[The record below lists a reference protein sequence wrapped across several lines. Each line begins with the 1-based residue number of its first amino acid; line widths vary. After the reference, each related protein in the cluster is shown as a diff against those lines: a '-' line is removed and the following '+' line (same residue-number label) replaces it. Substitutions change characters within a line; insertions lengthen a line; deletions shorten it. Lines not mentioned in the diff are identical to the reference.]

1 MAVVVTPQIEI
12 DKYFESEALSQ
23 SVLKTLLGGLD
34 TFLSNQE
41 EEQELYY
48 KEKGHFVI
56 GSAVDCILTG
66 QEGEFDKQY
75 YVSQIEKK
83 PSETEMSIIKMTFDD
98 VVDNYAEKNDW
109 IDKQFNDFPNSIQA
123 AIEEHNWQPNWKME
137 TKINKIAD
145 VGAEYFEDLK
155 LAFGKQI
162 LSESQNVL
170 IDEIVSSLRTNE
182 RTAKYFD
189 RSQLLLATEVDVYY
203 QLPIYFEYRGLPC
216 KALMDLLIV
225 IKVDGKP
232 VTIQGFDLKTMNG
245 KTINFLTNLKSFRYD
260 IQAAWYTEA
269 LLNENSSFAV
279 NSGYD
284 LKDVSIKP
292 FTFIV
297 ESNSKPGQ
305 PLLYELS
312 DQLLRIGKFGRN
324 SVYINDMGELF
335 NTKTTDLTYQPIT
348 VVKEVRGFDSLIDEY
363 LYYQENEW
371 KEEKVVA
378 DNNGVL
384 KIGWDGIM

>member
-83 PSETEMSIIKMTFDD
+83 PSETEMSIINMVFDD
-98 VVDNYAEKNDW
+98 
-109 IDKQFNDFPNSIQA
+109 IQNSST
-123 AIEEHNWQPNWKME
+123 EEIGALEDYPSFILSATVEHGWQPKWGDDAKLKNILK
-137 TKINKIAD
+137 
-145 VGAEYFEDLK
+145 VGVEYFEDLK
-155 LAFGKQI
+155 LAVGKQI
-162 LSESQNVL
+162 LSESQSVL
-170 IDEIVSSLRTNE
+170 IDEIVSSLKTNE

-189 RSQLLLATEVDVYY
+189 RSQLSLATEVDVYY
-203 QLPIYFEYRGLPC
+203 QLPIYFEYRGIPC

-284 LKDVSIKP
+284 LKDISVKP

-371 KEEKVVA
+371 KEEKVVT

-384 KIGWDGIM
+384 KIGWDGVM

>member
-137 TKINKIAD
+137 TKINKIID
-145 VGAEYFEDLK
+145 VGTEYFEDLK

-189 RSQLLLATEVDVYY
+189 RNQLLLATEVDVYY
-203 QLPIYFEYRGLPC
+203 QLPIYFKYRGLQC

-284 LKDVSIKP
+284 LKDVLVKP

>member
-1 MAVVVTPQIEI
+1 M
-12 DKYFESEALSQ
+12 
-23 SVLKTLLGGLD
+23 
-34 TFLSNQE
+34 
-41 EEQELYY
+41 
-48 KEKGHFVI
+48 
-56 GSAVDCILTG
+56 
-66 QEGEFDKQY
+66 
-75 YVSQIEKK
+75 
-83 PSETEMSIIKMTFDD
+83 
-98 VVDNYAEKNDW
+98 
-109 IDKQFNDFPNSIQA
+109 
-123 AIEEHNWQPNWKME
+123 
-137 TKINKIAD
+137 
-145 VGAEYFEDLK
+145 K

-162 LSESQNVL
+162 LSESQNIL
-170 IDEIVSSLRTNE
+170 IDEIVTSLRTNS
-182 RTAKYFD
+182 RTSKYFD
-189 RSQLLLATEVDVYY
+189 RNQLALATEIDVYY
-203 QLPIYFEYRGLPC
+203 QLPIYFEYRGISC

-225 IKVDGKP
+225 VKSDGKP
-232 VTIQGFDLKTMNG
+232 VSIQGFDLKTMNG
-245 KTINFLTNLKSFRYD
+245 KTINFLDNLKSFRYD

-284 LKDVSIKP
+284 LKDVSVKP

-335 NTKTTDLTYQPIT
+335 NTKIADLTYQPIT

-371 KEEKVVA
+371 KEEKVVT

>member
-137 TKINKIAD
+137 TKINKIID
-145 VGAEYFEDLK
+145 VGTEYFEDLK

-189 RSQLLLATEVDVYY
+189 RNQLLLATEVDVYY
-203 QLPIYFEYRGLPC
+203 QLPIYFKYRGLQC